1 MQTNRPDEPAPPAV
15 PPTARAGQPAHEAGP
30 QPAAA
35 GGPEAVRIGVATSG
49 NGQINLCVI
58 PGWGNLD
65 RPERFARERFAALCA
80 PIP

>member
-1 MQTNRPDEPAPPAV
+1 V
-15 PPTARAGQPAHEAGP
+15 
-30 QPAAA
+30 A